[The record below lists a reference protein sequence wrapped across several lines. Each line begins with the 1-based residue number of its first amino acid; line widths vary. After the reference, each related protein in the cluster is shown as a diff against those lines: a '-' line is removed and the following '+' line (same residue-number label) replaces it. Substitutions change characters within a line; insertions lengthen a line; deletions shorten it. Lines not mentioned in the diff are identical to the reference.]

1 MQHFYEDKKR
11 RAYKRSE
18 YLTGKV
24 YISKDE
30 KKRHEVRVNNI
41 SAGGASLIIQE
52 NIAIDE
58 KEEFYIKIEIMST
71 ISKFD
76 FKAKAKIVR
85 KEGEH
90 TYAVK
95 FVNLKQS
102 DQVTLAELINFNN
115 KQMMTDID

>member
-30 KKRHEVRVNNI
+30 KKWHEVRVNNI

-76 FKAKAKIVR
+76 FKSKAKIVR
-85 KEGEH
+85 KEGKH